1 VIVMSS
7 GAAAAIGVPEGI
19 SVILRESALLPTLG
33 DRLVVFA
40 VGIVLFGVPLQ
51 LGPCLDALPAA
62 RAGPPRGGFMRSS
75 TRPVPSR
82 RAVLLGA
89 ALSIATPHVRAQT
102 FPSKPIK
109 LVVPYSPGGGADTT
123 ARLIAPKLQEALG
136 ETVVIDNRPG
146 AGGVI
151 GDDAVAKATP
161 DGHTL
166 LIGAFAHAVNPS
178 LLAKMPFRTPD
189 DFAPISLLV
198 TVPELCGDHA
208 LASGQDCRRAGGDGQ
223 GAARQAVLCLSGN
236 GSAQH
241 LAARAVQ
248 AQDRHR
254 HRPCAL
260 QGPARPRGRCGGRAV
275 PFYFGN
281 MSSALP
287 QARAGRVRALAVTSP
302 ERLARRGRTCRP
314 WPKVASR
321 TARSPNGTRCSR
333 RAGTPPAVLQRLH
346 AEGAEDHAHAR
357 HQGEVRGLGA
367 EAIGSTP
374 QELAA
379 FLRAEMTKWAEVVK
393 AANIKIE

>member
-1 VIVMSS
+1 MK
-7 GAAAAIGVPEGI
+7 P
-19 SVILRESALLPTLG
+19 
-33 DRLVVFA
+33 
-40 VGIVLFGVPLQ
+40 
-51 LGPCLDALPAA
+51 
-62 RAGPPRGGFMRSS
+62 M
-75 TRPVPSR
+75 PSR
-82 RAVLLGA
+82 RDLLLGA
-89 ALSIATPHVRAQT
+89 ALSIAAPQLRAQT

-123 ARLIAPKLQEALG
+123 ARLIAPKLQEAFG

-151 GDDAVAKATP
+151 GDDAVAKAAP

-198 TVPELCGDHA
+198 TVPELLVITPSHPARTVADLVAMAKGQPGK
-208 LASGQDCRRAGGDGQ
+208 LFYAS
-223 GAARQAVLCLSGN
+223 SGN

-241 LAARAVQ
+241 LAAELFKLRTGTEIGHVPYKGGAPAV
-248 AQDRHR
+248 ADVAAGH
-254 HRPCAL
+254 
-260 QGPARPRGRCGGRAV
+260 V

-302 ERLARRGRTCRP
+302 Q
-314 WPKVASR
+314 
-321 TARSPNGTRCSR
+321 RSPAAPEVPTLAEAGVKDCEISEWNALLAP
-333 RAGTPPAVLQRLH
+333 AGTPPAVLERL
-346 AEGAEDHAHAR
+346 
-357 HQGEVRGLGA
+357 QVEVAKIMRMDDIKAKFADLGA
-367 EAIGSTP
+367 DAVGSTS

-379 FLRAEMTKWAEVVK
+379 FLRREMVKWAEVVK